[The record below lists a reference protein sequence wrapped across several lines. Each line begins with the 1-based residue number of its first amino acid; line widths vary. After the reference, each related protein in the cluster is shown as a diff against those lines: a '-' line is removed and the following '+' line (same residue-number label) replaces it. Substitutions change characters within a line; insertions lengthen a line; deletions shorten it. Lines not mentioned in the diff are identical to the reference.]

1 MSRKRRIGV
10 DLSKWNG
17 VIDYTTFAPAGIE
30 FVYIKCANGAGGVDP
45 LFKANWQASKGVIP
59 RGAYLWFTDEDPF
72 AQADHIIKVLQDA
85 GDMGELS
92 IAVDFEEPSTKY
104 RGTVLLDRLRICL
117 ARIHAV
123 TGRPPKLYTGN
134 WYWQGYVGLDAQDIV
149 EAYPLWLAQYP
160 RLHIDNPR
168 QCGVDPPVLPKPNCP
183 TPWATRALDPETW
196 QFDGDHGCVLPS
208 GVDADFNEYL
218 GDDFDAFCGVE
229 AMPETMPGADANPFP
244 LNMSIQES
252 NGDSGKTS

>member
-1 MSRKRRIGV
+1 MPRILIATQV
-10 DLSKWNG
+10 FHPSHDAVSQLLEDLAVGLVAS
-17 VIDYTTFAPAGIE
+17 GIE
-30 FVYIKCANGAGGVDP
+30 VHVLTSGVNYMTGEALPRHEMHRGVPRDDVESAQWYK
-45 LFKANWQASKGVIP
+45 KAAEQGYPK
-59 RGAYLWFTDEDPF
+59 
-72 AQADHIIKVLQDA
+72 AQYALA
-85 GDMGELS
+85 GDYEAG
-92 IAVDFEEPSTKY
+92 
-104 RGTVLLDRLRICL
+104 RGV
-117 ARIHAV
+117 
-123 TGRPPKLYTGN
+123 
-134 WYWQGYVGLDAQDIV
+134 AQDIV